1 LFAIAPTIHVYA
13 GWRTEAAAAVR
24 DNARPTREE
33 IAMLMKS
40 VLVALGAASVLAAC
54 TPQAPTAMAAVNDKV
69 YTVTPD
75 AMKVK
80 AGIVTG
86 EVTEMKVTERVED
99 GTGRV
104 TAPAKLTGK
113 LSLKNTSSDQTM
125 RLVGGKISYID
136 MQGKPI
142 VLEDNRTAPS
152 IQVGGTG
159 YSSSDR
165 LDPGQASSHTLDAE
179 FPVAALK
186 AKNLKEVRLELS
198 FIPSQFRE
206 EMLNFTV
213 SIGGQ

>member
-1 LFAIAPTIHVYA
+1 
-13 GWRTEAAAAVR
+13 
-24 DNARPTREE
+24 
-33 IAMLMKS
+33 MLTKT
-40 VLVALGAASVLAAC
+40 VLITLGAACTLLGAC
-54 TPQAPTAMAAVNDKV
+54 TPQAPTAMAVVNDKV

-86 EVTEMKVTERVED
+86 EVTGMKITERVEE

-113 LSLKNTSSDQTM
+113 LSLKNSSSDQTM
-125 RLVGGKISYID
+125 RLVGAKILYID

-152 IQVGGTG
+152 INVGGTTYG
-159 YSSSDR
+159 SADR
-165 LDPGQASSHTLDAE
+165 LDPGQASSQDIDAE

-206 EMLNFTV
+206 ETINFPV

>member
-1 LFAIAPTIHVYA
+1 MFMKTALTI
-13 GWRTEAAAAVR
+13 
-24 DNARPTREE
+24 
-33 IAMLMKS
+33 
-40 VLVALGAASVLAAC
+40 ALGAAALMLAAC
-54 TPQAPTAMAAVNDKV
+54 SPPVPSAVAAVNDKV

-86 EVTEMKVTERVED
+86 EVTEMKVTERIEA

-113 LSLKNTSSDQTM
+113 LSLKNMSSDQTM
-125 RLVGGKISYID
+125 NLVGARIRYID

-142 VLEDNRTAPS
+142 ALEDNRTEPS
-152 IQVGGTG
+152 IQVGGTTYG
-159 YSSSDR
+159 QPQR
-165 LDPGQASSHTLDAE
+165 LDPGQESSHNVDAE

-186 AKNLKEVRLELS
+186 EKALKEVRLELT

-206 EMLNFTV
+206 ETLNFRV

>member
-1 LFAIAPTIHVYA
+1 
-13 GWRTEAAAAVR
+13 
-24 DNARPTREE
+24 
-33 IAMLMKS
+33 MLRKS
-40 VLVALGAASVLAAC
+40 VLVVLGGAAAMLAAC
-54 TPQAPTAMAAVNDKV
+54 TPPAPTATAAVNDKV
-69 YTVTPD
+69 YTVTPN

-86 EVTEMKVTERVED
+86 EVTDMKVTERVEE

-104 TAPAKLTGK
+104 AMPAKLTGK
-113 LSLKNTSSDQTM
+113 LSLKNTSTDQTM

-142 VLEDNRTAPS
+142 ALEDNRTEPA
-152 IQVGGTG
+152 IQLGGSYG
-159 YSSSDR
+159 SPDR

-186 AKNLKEVRLELS
+186 AKNLKEVRLELV

-206 EMLNFTV
+206 ETLNFTV

>member
-1 LFAIAPTIHVYA
+1 
-13 GWRTEAAAAVR
+13 
-24 DNARPTREE
+24 
-33 IAMLMKS
+33 MLMRS
-40 VLVALGAASVLAAC
+40 VLIALGAACAMLAAC
-54 TPQAPTAMAAVNDKV
+54 TPQAPKATAAVNDKF

-152 IQVGGTG
+152 IQVGGSG
-159 YSSSDR
+159 YSSNDR
-165 LDPGQASSHTLDAE
+165 LDPGQSSSQTLDAE

-206 EMLNFTV
+206 ETLNFIV

>member
-1 LFAIAPTIHVYA
+1 
-13 GWRTEAAAAVR
+13 
-24 DNARPTREE
+24 
-33 IAMLMKS
+33 MLTKS
-40 VLVALGAASVLAAC
+40 VLAALLGGAAMLAAC
-54 TPQAPTAMAAVNDKV
+54 TPQVPTAIAAVNDKV
-69 YTVTPD
+69 YTVTPN

-86 EVTEMKVTERVED
+86 EVTDMKVTERVEE

-104 TAPAKLTGK
+104 AMPAKLTGK
-113 LSLKNTSSDQTM
+113 LSLKNTSTDQTM

-142 VLEDNRTAPS
+142 ALEDSRTEPS

-159 YSSSDR
+159 YGSSDR
-165 LDPGQASSHTLDAE
+165 LDPGQAASHAIDAE

-186 AKNLKEVRLELS
+186 AKNLKEVRLELA

-206 EMLNFTV
+206 ETLSFTV

>member
-1 LFAIAPTIHVYA
+1 
-13 GWRTEAAAAVR
+13 
-24 DNARPTREE
+24 
-33 IAMLMKS
+33 MLRKL
-40 VLVALGAASVLAAC
+40 VFVALGAAAAMLAAC
-54 TPQAPTAMAAVNDKV
+54 TPPAPTATAAVNDKV
-69 YTVTPD
+69 YTVTPN
-75 AMKVK
+75 AMKVN

-86 EVTEMKVTERVED
+86 EVTDMKVTERVEE

-104 TAPAKLTGK
+104 AMPAKLTGK
-113 LSLKNTSSDQTM
+113 LSLKNTSTDQTM

-142 VLEDNRTAPS
+142 ALEDNRTEPT
-152 IQVGGTG
+152 IQLGGSNYG
-159 YSSSDR
+159 SPDR

-186 AKNLKEVRLELS
+186 AKNLKEVRLELA

-206 EMLNFTV
+206 ETLNFTV

>member
-1 LFAIAPTIHVYA
+1 MSMFT
-13 GWRTEAAAAVR
+13 
-24 DNARPTREE
+24 
-33 IAMLMKS
+33 KS
-40 VLVALGAASVLAAC
+40 VLIALGAASAMLAAC
-54 TPQAPTAMAAVNDKV
+54 TPQAPTALAAVNDKV
-69 YTVTPD
+69 YTVTPNT
-75 AMKVK
+75 MNVK

-86 EVTEMKVTERVED
+86 EVSDMKVTERVEE

-104 TAPAKLTGK
+104 ATPAKLTGK

-142 VLEDNRTAPS
+142 ALEDNRTAPA
-152 IQVGGTG
+152 IQVGSTSYG
-159 YSSSDR
+159 SSDR

-186 AKNLKEVRLELS
+186 AKNLKEVRLELA

-206 EMLNFTV
+206 ETLNFTV

>member
-1 LFAIAPTIHVYA
+1 
-13 GWRTEAAAAVR
+13 
-24 DNARPTREE
+24 
-33 IAMLMKS
+33 MLMKS
-40 VLVALGAASVLAAC
+40 VLIALGAASAMLAAC

-69 YTVTPD
+69 YTVTPS
-75 AMKVK
+75 AMQVK

-86 EVTEMKVTERVED
+86 DVTDMKVTERVED

-104 TAPAKLTGK
+104 ATPAKLTGK

-125 RLVGGKISYID
+125 RLIGGKISYID

-142 VLEDNRTAPS
+142 AMEDNRTAPS
-152 IQVGGTG
+152 VQVASTG
-159 YSSSDR
+159 YSSSSDR
-165 LDPGQASSHTLDAE
+165 LDPGQSSSHMLDAE

-186 AKNLKEVRLELS
+186 AKNLKEVRLELA

-206 EMLNFTV
+206 ETLNFTV

>member
-1 LFAIAPTIHVYA
+1 
-13 GWRTEAAAAVR
+13 
-24 DNARPTREE
+24 
-33 IAMLMKS
+33 
-40 VLVALGAASVLAAC
+40 
-54 TPQAPTAMAAVNDKV
+54 
-69 YTVTPD
+69 
-75 AMKVK
+75 MKVK

-104 TAPAKLTGK
+104 ATPAKLTGK

-152 IQVGGTG
+152 IQVGGF
-159 YSSSDR
+159 SRSDR
-165 LDPGQASSHTLDAE
+165 LDPGQASSHNLDAE

-206 EMLNFTV
+206 ETLNFTV